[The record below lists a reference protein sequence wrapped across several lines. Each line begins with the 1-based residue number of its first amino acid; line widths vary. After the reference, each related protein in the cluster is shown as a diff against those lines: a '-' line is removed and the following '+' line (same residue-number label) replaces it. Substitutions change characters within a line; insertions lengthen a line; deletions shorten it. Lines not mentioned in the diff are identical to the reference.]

1 MVTGIKFMAVF
12 VMVTGIKFMAVFVM
26 RRDAACS

>member
-1 MVTGIKFMAVF
+1 MTLVA
-12 VMVTGIKFMAVFVM
+12 M

>member
-1 MVTGIKFMAVF
+1 MSSALVSIKFMTEF
-12 VMVTGIKFMAVFVM
+12 IM